1 MCSKPAISNRYFFFL
16 FLRVDR
22 IPFSAT
28 ILQPFPPPAFPS
40 SSYSPIDAR
49 EHSSALLFRLS
60 PLSFSFFAG
69 ALCRCITTTVQKVP
83 FSKTWIPPGAW
94 VELGSSGG
102 TSRRRSQGKREEEGV
117 DTPGGGGPFSPLLPY
132 VKAPFAAAAAAA
144 LPLSP
149 FLVLQ
154 HWYGIRLF
162 KKNP

>member
-1 MCSKPAISNRYFFFL
+1 MYYYYSVEGAFL
-16 FLRVDR
+16 ENVD
-22 IPFSAT
+22 PGWVGWG
-28 ILQPFPPPAFPS
+28 PS
-40 SSYSPIDAR
+40 PVGPHAAAAR
-49 EHSSALLFRLS
+49 E
-60 PLSFSFFAG
+60 
-69 ALCRCITTTVQKVP
+69 
-83 FSKTWIPPGAW
+83 
-94 VELGSSGG
+94 EGG
-102 TSRRRSQGKREEEGV
+102 GV